1 MDNININI
9 SQRQINKIFGFDFG
23 KKVVSYQYTAI
34 SNPPHYTFDSECTF
48 NTFNY
53 IHADEITI
61 EFKII

>member
-1 MDNININI
+1 MININI
-9 SQRQINKIFGFDFG
+9 SQKQINKMFEFGFD
-23 KKVVSYQYTAI
+23 KKVVSYNYAAI
-34 SNPPHYTFDSECTF
+34 SNLPHYTSDSECTF